1 MVLDLLL
8 PKEVEATTASRATR
22 CHPDARSKLLER
34 SALVLEWDIYD
45 SFTFVEFLVALFGVS
60 ILDRGFH
67 DVMICL
73 EIV

>member
-1 MVLDLLL
+1 MDY
-8 PKEVEATTASRATR
+8 
-22 CHPDARSKLLER
+22 
-34 SALVLEWDIYD
+34 LVYYHTNRYRINSLMLIDRTEWDIYD